1 MNTYADILYAYGAYV
16 HGSQYS
22 RRSQIRL
29 IARLQSRNG
38 TRYCS
43 SGSQWKRK
51 QIQHS
56 SQQKQHNRKSTQHII
71 CIYSSVAISDGL
83 YYQCAN
89 TTAGCEHQK
98 QQKQKQ
104 QNRNSTQH
112 RIIVHLHPLLC
123 RSIVVRIGARTLH
136 LSRHLASVFAPC
148 IFLVCLSDGRT
159 GSLCFELFMLFE
171 LLAPL

>member
-1 MNTYADILYAYGAYV
+1 M
-16 HGSQYS
+16 
-22 RRSQIRL
+22 
-29 IARLQSRNG
+29 
-38 TRYCS
+38 
-43 SGSQWKRK
+43 
-51 QIQHS
+51 
-56 SQQKQHNRKSTQHII
+56 QHNRKRTQHII
-71 CIYSSVAISDGL
+71 CICSSVAISDGL

-112 RIIVHLHPLLC
+112 RIIVHLHPLPC

-136 LSRHLASVFAPC
+136 LSRHLASVLAPC

-159 GSLCFELFMLFE
+159 GLLFE
-171 LLAPL
+171 FVCAIRTLIIASSPCRVCRDQPGMTMVSPLGLNNHGYHHIG